1 MGRLALHAAV
11 FGPLGAVAFALGFS
25 YFACLEFV
33 RPGPL
38 TEATTLI
45 VHKGSGVERIAT
57 RLLDR
62 GVIRDRFLFKAGAW
76 FSGRS
81 TAMRAGEYRFPAGI
95 SMDAAIALL
104 ASGETVKR
112 RITVAEGLTT
122 GAVLDLVGADEGLT
136 GDLPTGVGEGSLL
149 PETYYFSYGDTRS
162 GLVRRMRESMK
173 ATLAALWEKRDPNV
187 LLATPEEALVLASII
202 ERETALASERARISA
217 VFHNRLR
224 QGMRL
229 QSDPTVAYAL
239 TLGRM
244 ALDRPLARSDLRVDS
259 PYNTYRANGL
269 PPGPIAN
276 PGRASI
282 EAALHPAPTH
292 ELYFVA
298 DGTGGHAFARTFAE
312 HLRNVARWRRIERER
327 KEGSPSD

>member
-1 MGRLALHAAV
+1 
-11 FGPLGAVAFALGFS
+11 
-25 YFACLEFV
+25 
-33 RPGPL
+33 
-38 TEATTLI
+38 
-45 VHKGSGVERIAT
+45 
-57 RLLDR
+57 
-62 GVIRDRFLFKAGAW
+62 
-76 FSGRS
+76 
-81 TAMRAGEYRFPAGI
+81 MRAGEYRFPAGI

-122 GAVLDLVGADEGLT
+122 GEVLDLVGANEGLA
-136 GDLPTGVGEGSLL
+136 GDLPPDVGEGSLL

-173 ATLAALWEKRDPNV
+173 ATLAALWEKRDPNI

-224 QGMRL
+224 HGMRL

-239 TLGRM
+239 TLGRVP
-244 ALDRPLARSDLRVDS
+244 LDRPLARSDLRVDS
-259 PYNTYRANGL
+259 PYNTYRVNGL

-298 DGTGGHAFARTFAE
+298 DGTGGHAFARSFAE

-327 KEGSPSD
+327 REGRPPD